1 MPHGS
6 AHGSR
11 VAKPAGVIRQM
22 AAVKLTKTSIRLLEQ
37 PESMRS
43 IVGAFGGEKK
53 PVETAM
59 LFLLSGALL

>member
-1 MPHGS
+1 
-6 AHGSR
+6 
-11 VAKPAGVIRQM
+11 M

-53 PVETAM
+53 TGGNRDAVFTEWRSLIA
-59 LFLLSGALL
+59 S